1 MSKYITHRSSIR
13 NQRTAEPDILWR
25 PVLIQPNSRA
35 ARKLATQ
42 YGLILAHA
50 STIANLAG
58 LGINGEA
65 R

>member
-1 MSKYITHRSSIR
+1 MSKTIPRPPKIC
-13 NQRTAEPDILWR
+13 NQRSAEPDLL
-25 PVLIQPNSRA
+25 PTTRA
-35 ARKLATQ
+35 ARKLAAR
-42 YGLILAHA
+42 YGLSLAHA